1 MPMWCVSNDPC
12 GICCACV
19 THFLLF
25 FADYVVVFSVLH
37 PWFGAE
43 GKFFF
48 HSFCFVG
55 ISLLAV
61 CSHLRAMLTD
71 PGTVLIHETRDL
83 EAHPAGS
90 MCSLAWRTRI
100 CDQQRTEPFDQP

>member
-71 PGTVLIHETRDL
+71 PGAVPL
-83 EAHPAGS
+83 EYQPGCQCACQRRSRSRGRPAE
-90 MCSLAWRTRI
+90 C
-100 CDQQRTEPFDQP
+100 QPVDE